1 VERREQGEEVE
12 GIVDAGAPERHA
24 HRAQPEQ
31 EAEPQHR
38 PSPVAHGVLAPEPRV
53 DGRPAQD
60 SLARGA
66 GGAKESAAG
75 GGVRAWPAGVAGV
88 RGGQGRR
95 VSQRGWTLHAVTMR
109 LTVDEI
115 LDRLGAGVAQR
126 VRPLAGWLE
135 SEEPAPREEPRPEDL
150 AHLTRA
156 ERPDL
161 GCGLLRRDLGEV
173 PGDLEGLAPWL
184 DRAEARRAKGA
195 PPRWTRHTRR
205 RLRVA
210 RAAGSLAAAARSAHA
225 SAIDPQIL
233 AGIATRS
240 NRSRSPGRPPPAR
253 RAPGNLAGPR
263 GARAHRSRQSGLPR
277 SGHPSSDDWRRR
289 YPCIPGPDWVS

>member
-1 VERREQGEEVE
+1 
-12 GIVDAGAPERHA
+12 
-24 HRAQPEQ
+24 
-31 EAEPQHR
+31 
-38 PSPVAHGVLAPEPRV
+38 V

-233 AGIATRS
+233 AGIGDAIEQVEIARQAAARAKGTRETLPVLAALARTGAGRAASRGAATR
-240 NRSRSPGRPPPAR
+240 PVTTGGAGTPAY
-253 RAPGNLAGPR
+253 RARIG
-263 GARAHRSRQSGLPR
+263 
-277 SGHPSSDDWRRR
+277 
-289 YPCIPGPDWVS
+289 